1 MLKQRIITA
10 LILAPLALAGFFL
23 LYGVK
28 FALFIAGVVTLA
40 AWEWAR
46 LAGFAAQWQR
56 MLYAAAMLGAIYQLW
71 WHPHWAD
78 TVLLAGAAWWVLAVM
93 LVALFPRMALLWQ
106 GRVQG
111 LLIGFVVLLPA
122 WQGLQVLKSW
132 PEGNALILAVMILVW
147 GADVGA
153 YFAGKTWGKRKLAP
167 AVSPGKSWEGLFGGL
182 FLTLLITA
190 GVAWQREVDSAS
202 LLLMLCGTLVVV
214 LFSVV
219 GDLNESMFKR
229 HVGIKD
235 SSNLLPGHGGVMD
248 RIDSLTAAIPVFT
261 LLLWVSEWGAL

>member
-10 LILAPLALAGFFL
+10 LILAPLALAGFFM

-28 FALFIAGVVTLA
+28 FALFITAVVMIA

-46 LAGFAAQWQR
+46 LAGCVAQWQR
-56 MLYAAAMLGAIYQLW
+56 VLYAALIGGAIYELW
-71 WHPHWAD
+71 WHPQWAQQ
-78 TVLLAGAAWWVLAVM
+78 VLLWSAAWWALAVF
-93 LVALFPRMALLWQ
+93 LVAFFPRMGRVWQ
-106 GRVQG
+106 GRPQG
-111 LLIGFVVLLPA
+111 LLIGFFVLLPA
-122 WQGLQVLKSW
+122 WQGLQILKGW
-132 PEGNALILAVMILVW
+132 PQGNALILAVMILVW

-153 YFAGKTWGKRKLAP
+153 YFAGKAFGKRKLAP

-182 FLTLLITA
+182 ALTLLIAA
-190 GVAWQREVDSAS
+190 GVGFYREVDSES
-202 LLLMLCGTLVVV
+202 LLLMLCGTAVVV

-229 HVGIKD
+229 HTGIKD

-261 LLLWVSEWGAL
+261 LLLWVSEWGPL